1 MKTRP
6 HLNVTYISERLQEA
20 LCDIFQYSV
29 TTVTAPMGYGKTT
42 AVSAFLK
49 QAEKDGILIR
59 RQSIYSSSTSSF
71 WKGFCRLF
79 SGTAV
84 YEEQT
89 ALPFP
94 VDENSR
100 GFFLE
105 LLDQGFQ
112 TDDAPVCFF
121 IDDLHLLSEPSVFA
135 LLLALARLSLPGLH
149 LILASR
155 NPVFSP
161 SEKLLLG
168 KNLLEIDAGIL
179 SLRPEELKNYCSLC
193 DLKLDTSSLSTLHHL
208 TEGWFSCVY
217 LNLTAY
223 LSEGRFIED
232 NASIYDMIFHILL
245 DPLPADHRKL
255 LTILGLADEF
265 TGSQAVY
272 LWGDDR
278 ARDMLKTLTENNA
291 FISRLTEPDTFR
303 CHHMLKSCTRK
314 MFAQLPPAEQNRYRA
329 RMGKWYQSRGYYEDA
344 IHWLSLSDDYEALL
358 AAVEE
363 NRGYALNIQHQEE
376 VLRWLEQCPKEILAR
391 HSYALLI
398 FMRRLYTFRRIPE
411 MLQLKEFFLQS
422 VSENPSLS
430 EEERGNLLGECEVIL
445 SFLSYNDIQGMSLHH
460 RKALDLMTKKTTSVG
475 GSGSWT
481 FGSPSVLTMYYRTPG
496 SLDRVVA
503 DMKECMPYYYRLTDG
518 HGSGAEDLTEA
529 ESLFLQG
536 NFAAVSLPLKRAELA
551 ALEKKQW
558 GMLLCKDF
566 LEMRL
571 ALFSGDRERIRE
583 RMEAQKKTLKRE
595 LQSMF
600 LNTLDVCSAFLS
612 AILGCKD
619 KIPEWIASGRLDSA
633 LVLHPATPMLFMTY
647 GEVLLAEE
655 DYSRL
660 IAMEQELRRRFSI
673 YPNLLCTLYLEI
685 QLAGAFHQLGDN
697 DKALSHLQAAFVI
710 GEEDR
715 LAVPF
720 AENAAWIRPLL
731 GQILS
736 MAHRPFIEQI
746 LKLADELED
755 TMLAKAEDT
764 QRPEGFTDNEWTV
777 ARFAASR
784 LSNREIAEEMGFS
797 EGTVKQYLNRI
808 YGKLHLDGDA
818 RNKRRRLE
826 ELLKQSP
833 PAAVSKLP

>member
-6 HLNVTYISERLQEA
+6 HLNITYLSERLQEA

-49 QAEKDGILIR
+49 QAENDGVSVR
-59 RQSIYSSSTSSF
+59 RQSIYGDTSASF

-84 YEEQT
+84 YKELA

-94 VDENSR
+94 TDENSR
-100 GFFLE
+100 AFFLE
-105 LLDQGFQ
+105 LLEQAFEKNDRPF
-112 TDDAPVCFF
+112 CCF
-121 IDDLHLLSEPSVFA
+121 IDDLHLLTDPSVFA
-135 LLLALARLSLPGLH
+135 LLFALGRLALPEFH

-155 NPVFSP
+155 NPIFSP
-161 SEKLLLG
+161 SEKLRLG
-168 KNLLEIDAGIL
+168 KNLLEIDAVTL
-179 SLRPEELKNYCSLC
+179 SLQPGELKNYCSLC
-193 DLKLDTSSLSTLHHL
+193 GLKLDAASLSSLHQL

-223 LSEGRFIED
+223 LAEGHFIED
-232 NASIYDMIFHILL
+232 SASIYDMIFHILL
-245 DPLPADHRKL
+245 DPLPSDYRKL
-255 LTILGLADEF
+255 LTFLGLADEF

-272 LWGDDR
+272 LWKNDS
-278 ARDMLKTLTENNA
+278 AREMLKNLTENNA
-291 FISRLTEPDTFR
+291 FISRLPEPDTFR

-314 MFAQLPPAEQNRYRA
+314 MFDELPIEEQNCCKA
-329 RMGKWYQSRGYYEDA
+329 RMGTWYQSQGRYEEA
-344 IHWLSLSDDYEALL
+344 IHWLSLSDNYEALL
-358 AAVEE
+358 NAVEE
-363 NRGYALNIQHQEE
+363 NRGYALNIQHQED
-376 VLRWLEQCPKEILAR
+376 VLRWLDECPKATLTR

-411 MLQLKEFFLQS
+411 MLRLKDFFLQS
-422 VSENPSLS
+422 VSENPELS
-430 EEERGNLLGECEVIL
+430 ETERGNLLGECEVIL

-460 RKALDLMTKKTTSVG
+460 RKALTLMTEKTTSVG

-481 FGSPSVLTMYYRTPG
+481 FGSPSVLAMYYRTPG

-503 DMKECMPYYYRLTDG
+503 DMKECMPCYYRLTGG

-536 NFAAVSLPLKRAELA
+536 NFAAVPLPLKRAELA
-551 ALEKKQW
+551 ALDKKQW

-571 ALFSGDRERIRE
+571 ALFAGDRERIQE
-583 RMEAQKKTLKRE
+583 LMDEQKKTLKRE

-600 LNTLDVCSAFLS
+600 LNTLDVCSAFLY
-612 AILGCKD
+612 AILGCKNE
-619 KIPEWIASGRLDSA
+619 IPEWIASGRLDSA
-633 LVLHPATPMLFMTY
+633 LVLHPAMPILFMAY
-647 GEVLLAEE
+647 GEVLLANG

-660 IAMEQELRRRFSI
+660 IAMEANLRRRFSI

-685 QLAGAFHQLGDN
+685 QLSGAFYQLGDN
-697 DKALSHLQAAFVI
+697 EKALSHLQAAFTI

-715 LAVPF
+715 IAVPF
-720 AENAAWIRPLL
+720 AENAAWIRPLF
-731 GQILS
+731 GQLLS
-736 MAHRPFIEQI
+736 PARQPFIEKI
-746 LKLADELED
+746 LRLADLLNEARSDELR
-755 TMLAKAEDT
+755 
-764 QRPEGFTDNEWTV
+764 RPACLTDNEWKAV
-777 ARFAASR
+777 KLAASR
-784 LSNREIAEEMGFS
+784 LSNREIALEMGFS

-808 YGKLHLDGDA
+808 YGKLHLEGDA

-826 ELLKQSP
+826 ELFK
-833 PAAVSKLP
+833 